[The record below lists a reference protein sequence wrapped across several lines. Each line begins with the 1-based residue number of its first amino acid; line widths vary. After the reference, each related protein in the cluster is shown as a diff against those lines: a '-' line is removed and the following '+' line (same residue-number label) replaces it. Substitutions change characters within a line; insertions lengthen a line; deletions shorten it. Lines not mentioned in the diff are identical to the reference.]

1 MANMTEIR
9 AAITA
14 AGGEYPKNARK
25 ADLEAILVALEAE
38 SVEAEEEEKVKSMG
52 NTLAAYKAAGAYI
65 KSVTAAGKPSMRKAD
80 DIAAFLATMLPEEVA
95 ALATEILG
103 LEFPLYVG
111 DGTGKY
117 DRLNPGQVRMNSGNR
132 IRAALKR
139 GDIVPA
145 DVFGK
150 WADEEAEEAA
160 AA

>member
-1 MANMTEIR
+1 MPNMTEIR
-9 AAITA
+9 EAITA

-25 ADLEAILVALEAE
+25 PELETILVGLEAE
-38 SVEAEEEEKVKSMG
+38 AVEAEEGEKAKNMG
-52 NTLAAYKAAGAYI
+52 STLAAYKAAGAYI

-103 LEFPLYVG
+103 LDFPLYVG

-139 GDIVPA
+139 GDIVEA
-145 DVFGK
+145 DVFGE
-150 WADEEAEEAA
+150 WGGSGAA
-160 AA
+160 